1 MSSANPPYMT
11 TLVFPNADR
20 PAVRAK
26 GTVRPSDNPIVASE
40 ITRAST
46 LKPFLEFIFSALES
60 VLCDSTSP
68 FSESIEAVCCTPVAG
83 CAVSNGSERL
93 DDRSRPCED
102 TFGQPRLGKHGDKE
116 MLSIP
121 ISREDFVRT
130 GTGVIVCRKNRFFNP
145 TKDMTLIGFGSG
157 RRLRTPEREAVL
169 N

>member
-60 VLCDSTSP
+60 VLCDSISP
-68 FSESIEAVCCTPVAG
+68 FSESTEAVCCMPVAG

-93 DDRSRPCED
+93 DDGSRPCED
-102 TFGQPRLGKHGDKE
+102 TFGQPQ
-116 MLSIP
+116 
-121 ISREDFVRT
+121 
-130 GTGVIVCRKNRFFNP
+130 
-145 TKDMTLIGFGSG
+145 
-157 RRLRTPEREAVL
+157 
-169 N
+169 